1 MTTPTTGTP
10 ATLSPITATPA
21 QLLFGDLAQEIA
33 ATRRVLER
41 VPEGHTD
48 WRPHGKSMTL
58 GRLATHIAEL
68 PRFAT
73 TIPTTDELDFDS
85 IGYTPVTLATTAEV
99 VALFDAES
107 ARMRAA
113 IEAMT
118 WEMVT
123 QRWVMRGGG
132 QVWIDGQ
139 KGQLIRTFGIS
150 HIAHHRAQLGVYLRL
165 LDVAVP
171 SVYGPSA
178 DEM

>member
-1 MTTPTTGTP
+1 MTTS
-10 ATLSPITATPA
+10 SPVTATPA
-21 QLLFGDLAQEIA
+21 QLLFADLAQEIA

-41 VPEGHTD
+41 VPDGRTE
-48 WRPHGKSMTL
+48 WRPHDKSMTL

-73 TIPTTDELDFDS
+73 TILSTDELDFGAS
-85 IGYTPVTLATTAEV
+85 GYTPVTLAMTAEI

-107 ARMRAA
+107 AKMRAA
-113 IEAMT
+113 IDAMT
-118 WEMVT
+118 WEAVG

-139 KGQLIRTFGIS
+139 KGELMRTFGLS

-171 SVYGPSA
+171 GVYGPSA